1 MQKTFVFLLLL
12 CLTLTTQTASA
23 SAELNFT
30 PLKPI
35 YYVGEHITLDLQ
47 ENLETSSRF
56 EKVDLWVAIQL
67 PSGNEN
73 WLFMTADQF
82 NPLSSI
88 PQPFRFSLKKTEQ
101 IHRILEIEVQKGWG
115 GYYTFYALYVE
126 EGKNP
131 ITTGFFHHRSNLARV
146 STILSNSLFAE
157 DDVSTEPEDV
167 VVGDIQYIEWE
178 GSANGEWVS
187 DANGDLVRFEF
198 ETGYMN
204 FGETV
209 YYNVLVDE
217 ESNFVMDGVIE
228 GAVVEVTAENG
239 DTIVA
244 LVAPDGTYLDIVGSE
259 SDLYVENT
267 ESPAATIASF
277 DEEKT
282 TLRSLSSADSQKR
295 SLTSTSS
302 RLLPAIKRGSNA
314 VTEPSG
320 ERKSSVL
327 QKKN

>member
-1 MQKTFVFLLLL
+1 MYKLLLL
-12 CLTLTTQTASA
+12 
-23 SAELNFT
+23 F
-30 PLKPI
+30 I
-35 YYVGEHITLDLQ
+35 
-47 ENLETSSRF
+47 
-56 EKVDLWVAIQL
+56 
-67 PSGNEN
+67 
-73 WLFMTADQF
+73 
-82 NPLSSI
+82 
-88 PQPFRFSLKKTEQ
+88 FSLF
-101 IHRILEIEVQKGWG
+101 LVACNSSDDEVIATPAVG
-115 GYYTFYALYVE
+115 
-126 EGKNP
+126 
-131 ITTGFFHHRSNLARV
+131 
-146 STILSNSLFAE
+146 
-157 DDVSTEPEDV
+157 DV